1 MAKLFEIKEP
11 AEHEKPWR
19 EIAAAIVDERNPEKV
34 NELSQELIKALDN
47 QVSGQREKIANGD
60 DQNVRKKAA

>member
-19 EIAAAIVDERNPEKV
+19 EIAAAIVDEKNPDRV

-47 QVSGQREKIANGD
+47 E
-60 DQNVRKKAA
+60 AADSQ